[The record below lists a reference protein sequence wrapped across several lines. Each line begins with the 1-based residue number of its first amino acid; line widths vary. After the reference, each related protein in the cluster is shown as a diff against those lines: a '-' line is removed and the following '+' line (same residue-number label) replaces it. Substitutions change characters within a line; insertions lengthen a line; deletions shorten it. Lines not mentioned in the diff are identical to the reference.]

1 MKIFLKFLLVKI
13 DDYTTVWLLDY
24 APLKESYKM
33 IEIDLSKQ
41 QALNVDQKQT
51 QQIDFTPN
59 LDWPG
64 QTFIFFIYE
73 QVKETILDFS

>member
-33 IEIDLSKQ
+33 IETDLSKQ
-41 QALNVDQKQT
+41 QALNVDQKQM

-73 QVKETILDFS
+73 